1 MSAMNQPV
9 ALVTGGSR
17 GIGRAIC
24 EALARQRWQV
34 VAVARDQDA
43 LAATVAAIAAA
54 GGRCEYLTCDARDR
68 NAIEHCVT
76 GVERRHGKIDLLV
89 NNAGG
94 GTSSRPLAADEMPDQ
109 EWVDMIDLNL
119 TSVYRFCRA
128 VVPAMKARRSGCI
141 VNVASV
147 AAHVASN
154 LSNAAYTAAKTGM
167 VGLSRHIAKELGPFG
182 IRVNTIAPGII
193 ASERVATKYE
203 TYSDV
208 ERAGILGR
216 IPLGRIGR
224 VEEVASVVA
233 FLGSDAASYI
243 HGALIDINGGLFM
256 D

>member
-1 MSAMNQPV
+1 MQGSV

-24 EALARQRWQV
+24 HTLGAQGWQV
-34 VAVARDQDA
+34 VAVARDEQA
-43 LAATVAAIAAA
+43 LAETVRTIAQA
-54 GGRCEYLTCDARDR
+54 GGKADYLVCDARER
-68 NAIEHCVT
+68 SAIEGCIAEA
-76 GVERRHGKIDLLV
+76 ERRHGPIAFLV

-94 GTSSRPLAADEMPDQ
+94 GNVGRPLPADEMPDE
-109 EWVDMIDLNL
+109 EWVGMIDLNL

-128 VVPAMKARRSGCI
+128 AVPGMKARRSGCI

-154 LSNAAYTAAKTGM
+154 LSNAAYTAAKTGI
-167 VGLSRHIAKELGPFG
+167 VGLSRHLAKELGPFG
-182 IRVNTIAPGII
+182 IRVNTVAPGIV
-193 ASERVATKYE
+193 ASERVAAKYE
-203 TYSDV
+203 TYSEA

-224 VEEVASVVA
+224 VEEVASVVG
-233 FLGSDAASYI
+233 FLGSEGASYI
-243 HGALIDINGGLFM
+243 HGALVDINGGLFM

>member
-1 MSAMNQPV
+1 MTTSV

-24 EALARQRWQV
+24 ETLARQDWHVIALARDEQ
-34 VAVARDQDA
+34 A
-43 LAATVAAIAAA
+43 LAATARAIAAS
-54 GGRCEYLTCDARDR
+54 GGHCDCLVCDARDPA
-68 NAIEHCVT
+68 AIERCVAE
-76 GVERRHGKIDLLV
+76 VEQRRGRIDLLV

-94 GTSSRPLAADEMPDQ
+94 GTSGRPLAAEEMPDA

-128 VVPAMKARRSGCI
+128 AIPGMKARRSGCI
-141 VNVASV
+141 INMASV

-167 VGLSRHIAKELGPFG
+167 VGLSRHLAKELGPFG
-182 IRVNTIAPGII
+182 IRVNTVAPGII
-193 ASERVATKYE
+193 ASERVAAKYA
-203 TYSDV
+203 TYS
-208 ERAGILGR
+208 EAEQAGIVGR

-224 VEEVASVVA
+224 VEEVAAVVA
-233 FLGSDAASYI
+233 FLSSDAASYI
-243 HGALIDINGGLFM
+243 HGALIDITGGLFM

>member
-1 MSAMNQPV
+1 MNGSV

-24 EALARQRWQV
+24 EALARQDWHV
-34 VAVARDQDA
+34 VAIARDEQA
-43 LAATVAAIAAA
+43 LAATAQAIAAA
-54 GGRCEYLTCDARDR
+54 GGRCEYAACDARDR
-68 NAIEHCVT
+68 TAIEACVADAQ
-76 GVERRHGKIDLLV
+76 RRYGRIDLLV

-94 GTSSRPLAADEMPDQ
+94 GTTGRPLAADEMPDQ
-109 EWVDMIDLNL
+109 DWVDMIDLNL

-128 VVPAMKARRSGCI
+128 ALPAMKVQRSGCI

-167 VGLSRHIAKELGPFG
+167 VGLSRHLAKEVGPFG

-193 ASERVATKYE
+193 ASERVAAKYE
-203 TYSDV
+203 TYSDA
-208 ERAGILGR
+208 ERAGLLGR

-233 FLGSDAASYI
+233 FLGSAGASYI

>member
-1 MSAMNQPV
+1 MDAGV

-24 EALARQRWQV
+24 ETLARQGWHV
-34 VAVARDQDA
+34 VAVARDEAA
-43 LAATVAAIAAA
+43 LEQTVEGMRAA
-54 GGRCEYLTCDARDR
+54 GGRGEYALCDARDR
-68 NAIEHCVT
+68 GAIERCVREIE
-76 GVERRHGKIDLLV
+76 GRHGRIDFLV

-94 GTSSRPLAADEMPDQ
+94 GTRGRPAAADEMPDA

-128 VVPAMKARRSGCI
+128 VIPGMKARKSGCI
-141 VNVASV
+141 VNVSSV
-147 AAHVASN
+147 AAHTASN

-167 VGLSRHIAKELGPFG
+167 VGLSRHIAKELGGYG
-182 IRVNTIAPGII
+182 IRVNTVAPGII
-193 ASERVATKYE
+193 ASERVAAKYE
-203 TYSDV
+203 TYSEA
-208 ERAGILGR
+208 ERTALLGR

-224 VEEVASVVA
+224 MEEVASVVA
-233 FLGSDAASYI
+233 FLGSEGASYI

>member
-1 MSAMNQPV
+1 MTTSV

-24 EALARQRWQV
+24 ETLARQSWHV
-34 VAVARDQDA
+34 VAVARDEQT
-43 LAATVAAIAAA
+43 LAATAQAIALD
-54 GGRCEYLTCDARDR
+54 GGRCDFLVCDARDR
-68 NAIEHCVT
+68 AAIERCVAE
-76 GVERRHGKIDLLV
+76 VEVRHGRIDLLV

-94 GTSSRPLAADEMPDQ
+94 GTSGRPLAADEMPDA

-128 VVPAMKARRSGCI
+128 AIPGMKARRSGGI
-141 VNVASV
+141 VNMASV

-167 VGLSRHIAKELGPFG
+167 VGLSRHLAKELGPFG
-182 IRVNTIAPGII
+182 IRVNTVAPGII
-193 ASERVATKYE
+193 ASERVAAKYA
-203 TYSDV
+203 TYS
-208 ERAGILGR
+208 EAEQAGIVGR

-224 VEEVASVVA
+224 VEEVAAVVA

-243 HGALIDINGGLFM
+243 HGALIDITGGLFM

>member
-1 MSAMNQPV
+1 MSESV

-17 GIGRAIC
+17 GIGRAMC

-34 VAVARDQDA
+34 VAVARDQQA

-68 NAIEHCVT
+68 SAIEHCVT

-94 GTSSRPLAADEMPDQ
+94 GTAGRPLGADEMPDQ

-128 VVPAMKARRSGCI
+128 AVPAMKARRSGCI

-167 VGLSRHIAKELGPFG
+167 VGLSRHLAKELGPFG
-182 IRVNTIAPGII
+182 IRVNTIAPGIV
-193 ASERVATKYE
+193 ASERVAAKYE
-203 TYSDV
+203 TYSDA
-208 ERAGILGR
+208 ERAGLLGR

>member
-1 MSAMNQPV
+1 MNESV

-34 VAVARDQDA
+34 VAVARDRQA
-43 LAATVAAIAAA
+43 LAATAQAIAAA
-54 GGRCEYLTCDARDR
+54 GGRCEHLVCDARDR
-68 NAIEHCVT
+68 SAIELCVT
-76 GVERRHGKIDLLV
+76 AVERQHGKIDLLV

-94 GTSSRPLAADEMPDQ
+94 GTTGRPLEADEMPDQ
-109 EWVDMIDLNL
+109 EWLDMIDLNL
-119 TSVYRFCRA
+119 TGVYRFCRA
-128 VVPAMKARRSGCI
+128 AIPGMKARKAGCI

-167 VGLSRHIAKELGPFG
+167 VGLSRHLAKELGPSG
-182 IRVNTIAPGII
+182 IRVNTIAPGIV
-193 ASERVATKYE
+193 ASERVAAKYQ
-203 TYSDV
+203 TYSDA
-208 ERAGILGR
+208 ERAGLLAR
-216 IPLGRIGR
+216 IPLGRIGK

-233 FLGSDAASYI
+233 FLGSEAASYI